1 MLTES
6 ATTEFLGVNLANLGY
21 EDVVA
26 ELDRLSRSDRFSYIV
41 TPNVDHV
48 VMLHEHED
56 EGIKKR
62 FTEAYEAAAFR
73 LCDSRILQ
81 LLAKFRGINLEV
93 LTGSDLTKM
102 LLERGH
108 FADKKVAI
116 VGGDGTMI
124 RDLVGRFPAT
134 DFVQHVPPMGL
145 LKRPDAIRDI
155 EFWLSQQQSHYV
167 LFAVGS
173 PQSEIIAKQ
182 CFDGGRLKGIGLC
195 IGASIDF
202 ILERKTRAPLWLQRA
217 RLEWA
222 FRLCSEPRRLW
233 RRYLLRGPRI
243 IAITLKDLFV

>member
-1 MLTES
+1 MHIE
-6 ATTEFLGVNLANLGY
+6 TTRFLGVEFANLTY
-21 EDVVA
+21 REVA
-26 ELDRLSRSDRFSYIV
+26 VRLDGLSQSDTFSYVV

-48 VMLHEHED
+48 VMLHEHQD
-56 EGIKKR
+56 ER
-62 FTEAYEAAAFR
+62 VRSQFAEAYDAAALR

-81 LLAKFRGINLEV
+81 LLAKFRGINLENV
-93 LTGSDLTKM
+93 TGSDLTKM
-102 LLERGH
+102 LFERGH

-116 VGGDGTMI
+116 VGGDRTMI

-134 DFVQHVPPMGL
+134 DFVQHIPPMGL
-145 LKRPDAIRDI
+145 LERPEAIRDI
-155 EFWLSQQQSHYV
+155 ELWLAQQRPEYV

-173 PQSEIIAKQ
+173 PQSEIIANK
-182 CFDGGRLKGIGLC
+182 CFDSGRLKGIGLC
-195 IGASIDF
+195 IGASIEF

-243 IAITLKDLFV
+243 FYIAFKDFF